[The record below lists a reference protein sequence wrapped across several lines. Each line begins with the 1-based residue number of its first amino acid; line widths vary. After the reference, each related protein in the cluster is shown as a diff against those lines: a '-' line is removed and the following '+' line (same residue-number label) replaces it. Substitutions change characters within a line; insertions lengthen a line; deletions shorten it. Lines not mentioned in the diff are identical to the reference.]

1 MAARLALVA
10 AAFALVF
17 GCGAASAQDSGAV
30 CRSFCDVD
38 AKKCRK
44 DSDRDVSNEHHP
56 WLPLGRP
63 GGPAPTGSWDFG
75 NEKAALADKRE
86 SDERFKGAQ
95 ACSEARQACR
105 QKCAAPVAAASS
117 VAP

>member
-1 MAARLALVA
+1 MAARLALFVA
-10 AAFALVF
+10 AALF
-17 GCGAASAQDSGAV
+17 CGAASAQDGGAV

-44 DSDRDVSNEHHP
+44 DADQEVSNEHHP
-56 WLPLGRP
+56 WLGLAPP
-63 GGPAPTGSWDFG
+63 GGPAATGSWDFG

-86 SDERFKGAQ
+86 SDERFKGSQ
-95 ACSEARQACR
+95 ACSEARQTCR
-105 QKCAAPVAAASS
+105 QKCAAPSAAASS

>member
-1 MAARLALVA
+1 MAARLALFVSA
-10 AAFALVF
+10 ALL
-17 GCGAASAQDSGAV
+17 CGAASAQDSGAV

-38 AKKCRK
+38 AKQCRQ
-44 DSDRDVSNEHHP
+44 DSDAEVSKEHNP
-56 WLPLGRP
+56 WLPLVST
-63 GGPAPTGSWDFG
+63 GGQHATGSWDFG

-105 QKCAAPVAAASS
+105 QKCAAPAAAAS
-117 VAP
+117 AP

>member
-1 MAARLALVA
+1 MLALAIA
-10 AAFALVF
+10 AALL
-17 GCGAASAQDSGAV
+17 CGAASSQDGGSV

-44 DSDRDVSNEHHP
+44 DADQEVSNEHHP
-56 WLPLGRP
+56 WLPLATP
-63 GGPAPTGSWDFG
+63 GGPVSTGSWDFG

-86 SDERFKGAQ
+86 SDERFKGSQ
-95 ACSEARQACR
+95 ACSEARQTCR
-105 QKCAAPVAAASS
+105 QKCAPPSSAASA